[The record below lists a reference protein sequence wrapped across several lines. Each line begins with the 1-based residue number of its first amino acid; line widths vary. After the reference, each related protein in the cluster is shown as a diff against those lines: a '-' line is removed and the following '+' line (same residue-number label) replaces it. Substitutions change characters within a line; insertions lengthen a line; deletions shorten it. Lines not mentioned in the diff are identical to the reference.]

1 MNESISVRFKTYIC
15 IDDAEDDEGDV
26 RRGSASSFVFQE
38 WFFFVDEWIGPH
50 RNQREAHGLISRGE
64 KLNK

>member
-1 MNESISVRFKTYIC
+1 MNQCSVQNIC

-38 WFFFVDEWIGPH
+38 WFFSSM
-50 RNQREAHGLISRGE
+50 NGLALTETNE
-64 KLNK
+64 KPMD